1 MLKQMFFGLL
11 CCASLSG
18 QQKSD
23 THQQIEKV
31 MGTTV
36 LQQNGENYSAGD
48 VLQNLFENDDSLKE
62 ILQRDYDYLKLYIN
76 SQKFYNHVRWFSNK
90 LVLDANEI
98 SQVSQ
103 QSLISEALSWAAER
117 GSQTINPQAALA
129 QGGLEI
135 VVRARLI
142 ALQKSSYSTAELRT
156 HFHRS
161 IPEFA
166 GIIKLSWIRLPLF
179 NSETGAALGEDERMA
194 RYMILDKVAESI
206 NSEKLNWK
214 DAVKS
219 YCKDPVTSKRQGK
232 IGYIKRNDVKFEET
246 FRRQLFNDLGA
257 KLIDSIMLRG
267 PIIGESWIYLARL
280 ESVITKGVVELQL
293 FKDEVRRSL
302 VNHNLYAKLS
312 ELTSEVTRSILI
324 PITL

>member
-11 CCASLSG
+11 CCASLFG
-18 QQKSD
+18 QQPGD
-23 THQQIEKV
+23 TQQHIEKV

-36 LQQNGENYSAGD
+36 LQQNGDNYSAMD

-90 LVLDANEI
+90 LVLDAKKIPE
-98 SQVSQ
+98 VSQ
-103 QSLISEALSWAAER
+103 QALIDEALAWAAER
-117 GSQTINPQAALA
+117 GSQTINPQAALS

-142 ALQKSSYSTAELRT
+142 ALQKGTYSTPELRT

-194 RYMILDKVAESI
+194 RYMILDEVAQNI
-206 NSEKLNWK
+206 NAEKLEWK

-232 IGYIKRNDVKFEET
+232 IGYIKRNDVKFEEA
-246 FRRQLFNDLGA
+246 FRRQLFNDLGS

-267 PIIGESWIYLARL
+267 PIIGDSWIYLARL
-280 ESVITKGVVELQL
+280 ESVITKGVIELQL
-293 FKDEVRRSL
+293 FKDEVQRSL
-302 VNHNLYAKLS
+302 VNRNLHASLS
-312 ELTSEVTRSILI
+312 EITSDVTRSILI